1 MASNSLCWD
10 CVNGYASRC
19 DWIGKMKPV
28 WDRAEEEKRKYSKSQ
43 SRKIREEGGEYT
55 IYHVSKCK
63 NFEKELR
70 REDNETRE
78 NSISGTEKASG
89 RKGKKA
95 V

>member
-1 MASNSLCWD
+1 MASLCWD
-10 CVNGYASRC
+10 CANGYPLRC
-19 DWIGKMKPV
+19 EWIRGMKPV

-43 SRKIREEGGEYT
+43 ARKIREQGGEYT

-70 REDNETRE
+70 GEDNAARE
-78 NSISGTEKASG
+78 NSEGRKKKASG